1 MKPTGPFSNVAKP
14 IAPNNPASSH
24 RCLKSLVSRNQK
36 HVSAAVTRNVSVMS
50 KMTRRAKAITSGD
63 VAQTSPAR
71 SATRPPNIRLASSQL
86 RKTVA
91 VAASA
96 EGKRADHS
104 ETPHI
109 RNDPATS
116 QKNIAGLSRKGSV
129 SKWGVSQSPEASI
142 SRATSALRPSSGS
155 TSASDPSPAKNKQA
169 AAASKSRSSHLSNDA
184 ALADAVDSAG

>member
-1 MKPTGPFSNVAKP
+1 HFSNVARTIRQKR
-14 IAPNNPASSH
+14 PASSH
-24 RCLKSLVSRNQK
+24 RRVKWVVSRNQK
-36 HVSAAVTRNVSVMS
+36 HVRAAVTRNASVMS
-50 KMTRRAKAITSGD
+50 KITRRAKAITSGD

-71 SATRPPNIRLASSQL
+71 SATRPPNIRLASSQM

-116 QKNIAGLSRKGSV
+116 QKNIDGLSR
-129 SKWGVSQSPEASI
+129 
-142 SRATSALRPSSGS
+142 
-155 TSASDPSPAKNKQA
+155 
-169 AAASKSRSSHLSNDA
+169 
-184 ALADAVDSAG
+184 

>member
-1 MKPTGPFSNVAKP
+1 MKPTGPFSNVARP

-91 VAASA
+91 VAANA
-96 EGKRADHS
+96 EGKRAAHS
-104 ETPHI
+104 ERPHI

-116 QKNIAGLSRKGSV
+116 QKDLA
-129 SKWGVSQSPEASI
+129 GVS
-142 SRATSALRPSSGS
+142 RNG
-155 TSASDPSPAKNKQA
+155 SASKGREPQA
-169 AAASKSRSSHLSNDA
+169 PEPQLR
-184 ALADAVDSAG
+184 